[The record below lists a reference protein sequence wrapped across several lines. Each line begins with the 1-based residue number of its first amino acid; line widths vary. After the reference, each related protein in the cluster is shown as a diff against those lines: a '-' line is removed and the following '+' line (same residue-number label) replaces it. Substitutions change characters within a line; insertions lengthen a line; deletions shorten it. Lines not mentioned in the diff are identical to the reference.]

1 MDSREPN
8 SRNSS
13 TGDLWLWIKVY
24 GSDPAK
30 PKYAGEL
37 IQ

>member
-1 MDSREPN
+1 MDRRESN

-24 GSDPAK
+24 GSDPVVD
-30 PKYAGEL
+30 KYA
-37 IQ
+37 